1 MSRFEKHVFICTN
14 ERPPG
19 HRKGCCADC
28 GGNQIKALLKARVK
42 AAGLK
47 NDIRINSAGCLDACE
62 FGPVMVVYPEGVW
75 YTCVKPEDV
84 DDIFHSHLKAGEP
97 VARLMIESKALK
109 ALTSRPTR
117 DRFDGDRPCQPP
129 ENA

>member
-28 GGNQIKALLKARVK
+28 GGNQIKAMLKARAK

-47 NDIRINSAGCLDACE
+47 DTIRVNGAGCLDACE
-62 FGPVMVVYPEGVW
+62 YGPSIVVYPEGIW
-75 YTCVKPEDV
+75 YGCVQPEDV
-84 DDIFHSHLKAGEP
+84 DEIFRSHLQSDEP
-97 VARLMIESKALK
+97 VARLMIPEKELQSIATRS
-109 ALTSRPTR
+109 TSQ
-117 DRFDGDRPCQPP
+117 RFDEPRPCQSP
-129 ENA
+129 ENT